1 MVRPTTYIV
10 FAIVVCGVSG
20 LKPLNFAGREIYEVE
35 TTVQLQEVT
44 QREREVGYKVKAV
57 LSVEETWHADDE
69 RLLRFELAEP
79 RLLIRGANARED
91 FLPHGSVWDSYPH
104 TEFYAHFKGGL
115 VLNVYLDANELFDV
129 LNYKRSLISQFQLQT
144 STGAGI
150 ETDASGVCRVT
161 YETLDENTVRKIKS
175 ECEGEW
181 GESRRVAR
189 YTLKNGRLV
198 GVHAEEVHEARLAA
212 GGGLKA
218 RAWLRLSH
226 RATAEAAPL
235 AVDRAEALA
244 AVPSRLA
251 PAPLRAP
258 ALVPEDS
265 VASSQSEDSQS
276 TDWEPDEAER
286 GGDAGQAWR
295 AMRAREALCGETRAR
310 LGALLERVE
319 RGRLPAALRVLGSC
333 GSKAT
338 HAVAADLLRLREP
351 SSPLASLA
359 PHYFA
364 ALALAPNPH
373 ESVVESLLASSSW
386 PREEAE
392 ARDADVAAA
401 ALAALG
407 AVSRTLR
414 RREPESR
421 LAAAVAASL
430 ISALAEC
437 RDERC
442 RVAYLRALAN
452 CAPGGASDAL
462 LSRAERGSDAEALAA
477 LDALDALSADG
488 PLSVRTSRRLQALIV
503 SGRPLVVRASA
514 LDVVLRAAADAP
526 FTLLSL
532 VTTLTHQAEGE
543 LVRVLWQRLVA
554 LGEST
559 ALFRAALPPTLR
571 TRALFAPATSVALRR
586 RLSPPT
592 AAPAAAVGLDSLQ
605 IARGGALRRGVV
617 RLRGPDGDALVV
629 DLVATGLEEL
639 AGGGGD
645 DEPTA
650 ASLALS
656 AGGARLP
663 PVSLF
668 DGRAELAAHVWAGT
682 ASAPT
687 PALRAI
693 LPLASQTRAL
703 RLLDGVALRGRLE
716 ALSAVA
722 LDAHAQVS
730 VWSRSARGGVE
741 ARGGVAALAS
751 LRAEAAWG
759 ELDAVAELE
768 LEPRLRIAADLDFY
782 DGVALCVRVRVPAA
796 PQTLRVTLQS
806 RLGASGRRVRRVSE
820 RRWAAEGRTLSLG
833 PELDAACRSLGSAE
847 D

>member
-1 MVRPTTYIV
+1 MVTPTAYIV

-20 LKPLNFAGREIYEVE
+20 LQPLNFAGREIYEVE

-57 LSVEETWHADDE
+57 LTVEETWHADDE

-91 FLPHGSVWDSYPH
+91 FLPHDSVWDSYPH
-104 TEFYAHFKGGL
+104 SEFYAYLKDGL
-115 VLNVYLDANELFDV
+115 VLNIYLDANELSDI

-150 ETDASGVCRVT
+150 ETDASGVCRVA
-161 YETLDENTVRKIKS
+161 YETPDENTVRKIKS

-189 YTLKNGRLV
+189 YTINNGRLV
-198 GVHAEEVHEARLAA
+198 ALHAEEVHEARLAA
-212 GGGLKA
+212 GGGIKA

-226 RATAEAAPL
+226 RATADAASL

-251 PAPLRAP
+251 AVPLRAP
-258 ALVPEDS
+258 APVLDS
-265 VASSQSEDSQS
+265 VAASESQS
-276 TDWEPDEAER
+276 TEWEPDEAER
-286 GGDAGQAWR
+286 GGDVSEAWR

-319 RGRLPAALRVLGSC
+319 KGRLPAALRVLGSC
-333 GSKAT
+333 GSRAS
-338 HAVAADLLRLREP
+338 HAAAADLLRLREP

-359 PHYFA
+359 PHYYA

-386 PREEAE
+386 PRDDTE
-392 ARDADVAAA
+392 ARDADAAAA

-407 AVSRTLR
+407 ALARTLR

-421 LAAAVAASL
+421 LAAAAAERL
-430 ISALAEC
+430 VSALAEC
-437 RDERC
+437 RGERC
-442 RVAYLRALAN
+442 RVAHLRALAN
-452 CAPGGASDAL
+452 AAPSGASEAL
-462 LSRAERGSDAEALAA
+462 LSRAERGADVEALAA
-477 LDALDALSADG
+477 LDALDALSAEG
-488 PLSVRTSRRLQALIV
+488 ALSLHASRRLQALIS

-532 VTTLTHQAEGE
+532 VNTLTYRAEGE

-559 ALFRAALPPTLR
+559 ALFRAALPPTLKM
-571 TRALFAPATSVALRR
+571 RALFAPATSVALRR
-586 RLSPPT
+586 SLPPPT
-592 AAPAAAVGLDSLQ
+592 AAPAAAVCLDSLQ
-605 IARGGALRRGVV
+605 VARGGALRRGVV
-617 RLRGPDGDALVV
+617 HLQGPGSDLLAV

-639 AGGGGD
+639 AGGAGD
-645 DEPTA
+645 EEPTA

-687 PALRAI
+687 PALRAM
-693 LPLASQTRAL
+693 LLLASRSRAL

-716 ALSAVA
+716 AIAAVA

-741 ARGGVAALAS
+741 ARGGVAARAL

-759 ELDAVAELE
+759 EVDAVAELE
-768 LEPRLRIAADLDFY
+768 IEPRLRIAADLDFY

-806 RLGASGRRVRRVSE
+806 RLGASRRRVRRVSE
-820 RRWAAEGRTLSLG
+820 RRWGAEGRTLSLG
-833 PELDAACRSLGSAE
+833 PELDVACRSLGSAE